1 MSVIFQILIAVSYT
15 ELVDNGTTRIILGH
29 LSKENNMPELAFQTT
44 KSALDCSGAV
54 QFKDYILKV
63 AGSDIIETVVL

>member
-1 MSVIFQILIAVSYT
+1 M
-15 ELVDNGTTRIILGH
+15 
-29 LSKENNMPELAFQTT
+29 SKENNMPELAFQTT